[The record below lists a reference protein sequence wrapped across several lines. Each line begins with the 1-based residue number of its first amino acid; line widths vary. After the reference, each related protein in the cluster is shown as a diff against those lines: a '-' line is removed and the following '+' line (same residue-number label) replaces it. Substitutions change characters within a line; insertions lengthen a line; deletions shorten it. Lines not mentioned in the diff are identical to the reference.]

1 MFKHCSTRKH
11 SNQLADRYI
20 NSCQFIVMKI
30 ISWVLNILLLGPL
43 AKLVWVATQLY
54 RHHDDLHGYAI
65 SNSQVYEFEKPYI
78 ILSGIF
84 ALVFL
89 ISIVLNIKKKYLI
102 SIVLNSLAFV
112 YFFIVLALN
121 NI

>member
-1 MFKHCSTRKH
+1 
-11 SNQLADRYI
+11 
-20 NSCQFIVMKI
+20 MKI
-30 ISWVLNILLLGPL
+30 ISWFLNVILLWPL
-43 AKLVWVATQLY
+43 MKLALVASQLY

-78 ILSGIF
+78 ILS
-84 ALVFL
+84 AVYTVVFL
-89 ISIVLNIKKKYLI
+89 ILIFLNIKRKFLAGI
-102 SIVLNSLAFV
+102 ILSSLAFV